1 MSAETTDGPAPAEET
16 APSRTGVLATWRQTP
31 TPARALLAGVF
42 VNRLAGFL
50 VIFLV
55 LFMTDRGFSA
65 GQAGLALG
73 VYGAGSVLGTFVG
86 GYLSDRLSA
95 RQTTV
100 ISMMGTALL
109 LIAIL
114 YAGSYPLIL
123 LAVVLLSTVGVL
135 YRPAAQAMLTELVP
149 SDRLVMV
156 TAMYRLCLNL
166 GTTAAPLVGVALV
179 SVSYD
184 LLFWGEAVAALIY
197 GLIALRYLPRRPKP
211 GPADAKP
218 TESAA
223 TAAPAGRT
231 GYLAVFSDVRYVFY
245 LAAVFLV
252 MMVYIQY
259 TASVP
264 LAIKDAG
271 LSLWWYGIIVTLN
284 AVMVVVFEVPLTKFV
299 QSWPMRRVA
308 LLGFGLIALGY
319 GMYAIGITPALL
331 ILGTVIWTTTE
342 IIGGPTTFAY
352 PGLVAP
358 PHLRGRYFGAMQSA
372 VGLAIAVGPVVG
384 VALWDRLGNDVWLWA
399 AAVGL
404 LSGLCAWIGMRRPD
418 TGIAPPAEPATE
430 PTSAEPQPAKE
441 PAG

>member
-1 MSAETTDGPAPAEET
+1 
-16 APSRTGVLATWRQTP
+16 
-31 TPARALLAGVF
+31 
-42 VNRLAGFL
+42 
-50 VIFLV
+50 
-55 LFMTDRGFSA
+55 
-65 GQAGLALG
+65 
-73 VYGAGSVLGTFVG
+73 
-86 GYLSDRLSA
+86 
-95 RQTTV
+95 
-100 ISMMGTALL
+100 
-109 LIAIL
+109 
-114 YAGSYPLIL
+114 
-123 LAVVLLSTVGVL
+123 
-135 YRPAAQAMLTELVP
+135 MLTELVP
-149 SDRLVMV
+149 SNQLVMV

-184 LLFWGEAVAALIY
+184 LLFWGEAAAALIY
-197 GLIALRYLPRRPKP
+197 GLIAMRYLPRRPKP
-211 GPADAKP
+211 APADAKP
-218 TESAA
+218 AESGAA
-223 TAAPAGRT
+223 PAAAAPAGRT
-231 GYLAVFSDVRYVFY
+231 GYVAVFSDVRYVFY

-271 LSLWWYGIIVTLN
+271 LSLWWYGTIVTLN
-284 AVMVVVFEVPLTKFV
+284 AVMVVIFEVPLTRFV

-331 ILGTVIWTTTE
+331 IIGTLIWTTTE

-384 VALWDRLGNDVWLWA
+384 VALWARLGNDVWLWA

-404 LSGLCAWIGMRRPD
+404 LSGLCAWIGMRKPD
-418 TGIAPPAEPATE
+418 LE
-430 PTSAEPQPAKE
+430 PTTTTTTEPQPAKE
-441 PAG
+441 PASQVD